1 MSKNK
6 STASSIRR
14 KPAPVA
20 YRNNYSVG
28 VQSALSNVQ
37 PTESSSASY
46 STHALVDNAQNR
58 LLRDYETET
67 KARFDKIETV
77 LKEILSQQ
85 LRPDFK
91 HWANGEL
98 FAQLGVTLD
107 DNVWEL
113 NTNSNSQRYF
123 QELFA
128 KTVFAQFMRMS
139 EDFFVNDPL
148 NGQLQNE
155 ARQIFRDSGFH
166 AIGVAPCADGRLA
179 HFVSY
184 VLRLPYSLARRKA
197 HAGALFDI
205 SESVRNWVFIE
216 HSRFR
221 EDVPN
226 PATEPTRYL
235 KMAVYHFSKADPSH
249 QGCAAHGS
257 DDQKAAEAAL
267 TKLKDFRQ
275 AIDNRFG
282 CGSTVETILIGINTD
297 DDSLKVHVPNENGRI
312 CLDRYIE
319 TADLYSDTKNMSVE
333 DAKSFIEN
341 AIDSC
346 NTLRL
351 STKPR
356 QGVKTLLAWF
366 IGNNFSQIE
375 YVNNYEKGCYDDIGH
390 AERFI
395 GIGSGFE
402 EVQLRNLSYYSFLD
416 TIEEGVNDVDVGI
429 KIFKGL
435 NVKRG
440 LPIPVIIRCD
450 YDGRV
455 PGSKERAEKKA
466 VRLEKAVHNRYQE
479 LSTCGLLQTMA
490 TLRDYTG
497 CQPVE
502 KLA

>member
-1 MSKNK
+1 M
-6 STASSIRR
+6 
-14 KPAPVA
+14 PLA
-20 YRNNYSVG
+20 YRNNYSSRVNEA
-28 VQSALSNVQ
+28 SANLPSEDN
-37 PTESSSASY
+37 Y
-46 STHALVDNAQNR
+46 STNHGTHLLVDDTKNR
-58 LLRDYETET
+58 ALRDYEAET
-67 KARFDKIETV
+67 KARFDNIETV
-77 LKEILSQQ
+77 LKSILGQQ

-91 HWANGEL
+91 HWANNEL

-113 NTNSNSQRYF
+113 NFNSNSQRYF

-128 KTVFAQFMRMS
+128 KIVFAQFMRIS
-139 EDFFVNDPL
+139 KDFFVNDPL
-148 NGQLQNE
+148 RGQIQQE
-155 ARQIFRDSGFH
+155 ARQIFKESGIH
-166 AIGVAPCADGRLA
+166 AVGIAPCADGRLA

-221 EDVPN
+221 ESKPN
-226 PATEPTRYL
+226 SADEPTRYL
-235 KMAVYHFSKADPSH
+235 KIAVYHFSKADPSH

-257 DDQKAAEAAL
+257 DDEKAAEAAL
-267 TKLKDFRQ
+267 TKLRDFRQ
-275 AIDNRFG
+275 AIENRFG
-282 CGSTVETILIGINTD
+282 CGSTVETILIGVNTD
-297 DDSLKVHVPNENGRI
+297 DDSLKVHVPNENGRV
-312 CLDRYIE
+312 CLNRFIETSELYSQTMKMSVDNARSYIE
-319 TADLYSDTKNMSVE
+319 NT
-333 DAKSFIEN
+333 
-341 AIDSC
+341 IDSC
-346 NTLRL
+346 NTSCH
-351 STKPR
+351 STKPQ
-356 QGVKTLLAWF
+356 QGIKKILAWF
-366 IGNNFSQIE
+366 VSNNFSQIE
-375 YVNNYEKGCYDDIGH
+375 YVNNYEQGCYDDIGH

-435 NVKRG
+435 NIKRG
-440 LPIPVIIRCD
+440 LPIPIIIRCD

-455 PGSKERAEKKA
+455 PGSKERAKKKA
-466 VRLEKAVHNRYQE
+466 SRLEKAVHNRYQE
-479 LSTCGLLQTMA
+479 LSACGLVQTMA